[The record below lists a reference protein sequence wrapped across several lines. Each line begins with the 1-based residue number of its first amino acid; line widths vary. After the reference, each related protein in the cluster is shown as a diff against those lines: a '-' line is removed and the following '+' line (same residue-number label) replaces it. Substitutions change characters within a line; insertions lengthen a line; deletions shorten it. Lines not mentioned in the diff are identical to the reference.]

1 MGITGVYTILLA
13 GFVATLITADYYE
26 PVYKTVHIVKPN
38 LPPRKKLT
46 GHSANVRYAFYY
58 TGNICKEPN
67 PFVPLHTEPYVNRTS
82 KEKLT
87 LHYRC
92 IGGFMNPVVCGY
104 RKKPITDLCILFQKR
119 CWQIMIDTPTD
130 IMEIVNRRKKLAKCL
145 GRDFAG

>member
-1 MGITGVYTILLA
+1 MGITGVYTILLT
-13 GFVATLITADYYE
+13 GFVATIITVDYYE
-26 PVYKTVHIVKPN
+26 PAYKTVHIVKPK

-67 PFVPLHTEPYVNRTS
+67 PFVPLHTEPYVNRTTM
-82 KEKLT
+82 EQLT

-104 RKKPITDLCILFQKR
+104 RKKPITDLCILFERR

-130 IMEIVNRRKKLAKCL
+130 IMEIVNRRKKLSKCL

>member
-1 MGITGVYTILLA
+1 MGITSIYTILLA
-13 GFVATLITADYYE
+13 GFAATLITADYE

-67 PFVPLHTEPYVNRTS
+67 PFVPLHTEPYVNRTTM
-82 KEKLT
+82 EPLT

-104 RKKPITDLCILFQKR
+104 RYKPITDLCILFERR
-119 CWQIMIDTPTD
+119 CWQIMVDTPTD
-130 IMEIVNRRKKLAKCL
+130 LMDIFNRRKKLAKCI
-145 GRDFAG
+145 GRDFEG